1 MLTGNLTITDS
12 KLFSDE
18 TGRAFADLVDKNANK
33 ISTSV
38 KGRVINIVRAS
49 LYDSTTIKSLLNG
62 TLRDDFGLTSS
73 MSTAAVAQILTY
85 ISTSIEVEIK
95 KSGKYSKVILHIIGE
110 KDITN
115 IVNLSSGSFESK
127 GGSVPW
133 LYWLLTRGTE
143 VVVGDFWLFA
153 EATGRTR
160 SGGTKIMKKIESTV
174 RDPFRVDPSHAGTID
189 DNFITRAIQSV
200 FKDIL
205 DAVAESTIGALS

>member
-1 MLTGNLTITDS
+1 MLSGNLTITDS

-18 TGRAFADLVDKNANK
+18 AGRAFADLVDKNANR
-33 ISTSV
+33 ISASV

-73 MSTAAVAQILTY
+73 MSTAAVTQILTY
-85 ISTSIEVEIK
+85 ISSNIEVEIK
-95 KSGKYSKVILHIIGE
+95 KSGKYSKVMLRIIGE
-110 KDITN
+110 KDIAN

-143 VVVGDFWLFA
+143 VVIGDFWLFA
-153 EATGRTR
+153 GAVGRTR
-160 SGGTKIMKKIESTV
+160 SGGTKIMKEIASKS

-189 DNFITRAIQSV
+189 DNFITRAIESV
-200 FKDIL
+200 SKDIL
-205 DAVAESTIGALS
+205 DAVAEFTIGALS